1 MATHARLIS
10 LKRRWFNPGFAA
22 AHPCALPSSPAPI
35 QVLTVD
41 DHPLM
46 REGIAAVVGR
56 QADMV
61 VVGEA
66 DNGAKGVALFRQL
79 RPDVTLMDLQMPGL
93 DGLAAIQQ
101 IREEAP
107 QARILVLTTYQA
119 DARAWQAL
127 KAGAAGYLLKS
138 ALRTCLIDAIRA
150 VHGGGRWIP
159 SEVAIEIATH
169 ATDEKLTE
177 REAEVLRQVA
187 QGLSNREIGELLS
200 LSEETIKARVKT
212 ILSKLGARDRTHAVV
227 IALQRGLIRL

>member
-1 MATHARLIS
+1 VVQSGLPPHC
-10 LKRRWFNPGFAA
+10 RRP
-22 AHPCALPSSPAPI
+22 LPSTPSPI
-35 QVLTVD
+35 RVLTVD

-66 DNGAKGVALFRQL
+66 DNGARGLDLFRQL
-79 RPDVTLMDLQMPGL
+79 QPDVTLMDLQMPGL
-93 DGLAAIQQ
+93 DGLGAIQQ

-138 ALRTCLIDAIRA
+138 ALRTCLIDAIRS

-169 ATDEKLTE
+169 ATDEQLTE

>member
-1 MATHARLIS
+1 
-10 LKRRWFNPGFAA
+10 
-22 AHPCALPSSPAPI
+22 
-35 QVLTVD
+35 
-41 DHPLM
+41 M

-66 DNGAKGVALFRQL
+66 DNGAKGLDLFRQL
-79 RPDVTLMDLQMPGL
+79 QPDVTLMDLQMPGL
-93 DGLAAIQQ
+93 DGLAAIQR
-101 IREEAP
+101 IREAP
-107 QARILVLTTYQA
+107 QARIIVLTTYQA

-150 VHGGGRWIP
+150 VHAGARWIP

-177 REAEVLRQVA
+177 RETEVLRQVA